1 VLTHAVVHD
10 MTVLI
15 VDDNAAVR
23 SLIARLIAPVAGDIH
38 ECSGGAEAIEACS
51 KFRPDVVLMDM
62 AMPGLDGI
70 AATRVIRA
78 SHPAVRVLIVTDHEG
93 ADLRQAAARAGA
105 AGYVVKDNLLEL
117 RRLLAQH

>member
-1 VLTHAVVHD
+1 

-23 SLIARLIAPVAGDIH
+23 SLIARLIAPITTDVR
-38 ECSGGAEAIEACS
+38 ECSGGAEAIDACT
-51 KFRPDVVLMDM
+51 RHCPDVVLMDL

-78 SHPAVRVLIVTDHEG
+78 SHPAVRVLIVTDHDG
-93 ADLRQAAARAGA
+93 ADLRDAAARAGA

-117 RRLLAQH
+117 RQLLTEH